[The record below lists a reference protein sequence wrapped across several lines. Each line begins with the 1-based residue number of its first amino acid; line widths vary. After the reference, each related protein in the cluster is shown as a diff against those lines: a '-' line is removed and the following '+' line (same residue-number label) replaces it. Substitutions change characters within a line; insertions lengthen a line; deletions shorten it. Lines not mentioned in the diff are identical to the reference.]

1 MLARVSTWQ
10 QTGVKWC
17 PTCKVEKPLSAY
29 TIVKSG
35 KRKGHPAGACKDCRT
50 ELHKTRKRNDPSIYE
65 RIEWPC
71 KLKRLYGLTV
81 EQYDNILSEQ
91 KGRCA
96 ICGSESSQS
105 RSYKLVGRAKF
116 SVDHCHTT
124 GKVRGLLCT
133 KCNRALGLMND
144 SIESVLRMAEYL
156 KKHLA

>member
-1 MLARVSTWQ
+1 VLARVSTWR

-35 KRKGHPAGACKDCRT
+35 KRKGHPAGACRDCRT
-50 ELHKTRKRNDPSIYE
+50 ELHKTRKRKDPSIYE

-71 KLKRLYGLTV
+71 KLKRLYGITV